1 MESKHIS
8 EVKVGDRVSVRST
21 GGFVR
26 FATVTGLT
34 NTRIYTGTGA
44 GRQTWRRMDGA
55 KPGVGHHG
63 YIAISTQRDED
74 EHLVQS
80 TDWMVRNI
88 QSIASRVYPPS
99 MTDAQRH
106 AILALRDAIKQF
118 EEAIR

>member
-8 EVKVGDRVSVRST
+8 EVKVGDRVSVKSS

-44 GRQTWRRMDGA
+44 GRQTWRRVDGA

-63 YIAISTQRDED
+63 YIAIPTQRDEN
-74 EHLVQS
+74 EHLVQH
-80 TDWMVRNI
+80 TDYLLRTLPSVI
-88 QSIASRVYPPS
+88 SRVYPPS
-99 MTDAQRH
+99 MTDAQRQ
-106 AILALRDAIKQF
+106 AILALCAAITAF